1 MKQRTNKIEELYE
14 NLKREI
20 TDISI
25 YKLVIA
31 EDKIPIDYEVPYQ
44 RNYIW
49 NDTKAINLIETILI
63 NGVIPPIIALQTSSD
78 LKIIDGRQRLETI
91 LKFHNNEFPLKQF
104 GLDVFK
110 GCDNCFYKDL
120 PNNMKTI
127 FEEYKIKFII
137 YQPNKMLTTEDID
150 LVQRDLF
157 KRANLGM
164 TSLTRS
170 EVARAKYL
178 YDFLTNKFVNL
189 FEKDPAFYQ
198 NCIDILLPIN
208 KREIDNREKINLLL
222 ISIRESLIMYYIPI
236 IGENTIRVGFSVFD
250 KYYSTFISPLTEKEK
265 ISKLNESIKIL
276 QKIYLIKQKL
286 IESDD
291 NLKDNVLFF
300 KCLYWMFAILYT
312 EDPNGFYNFDINQFY
327 HYIKTSGA
335 NYFSNYKNMSSDH
348 VANRYHYV
356 KTYLTDILKLDITQY
371 LKKTKQNKYIISQQ
385 FLSTTPKDDTW
396 SKIGPYKQ
404 VMTNDDTLE
413 VDEIIRLIKQNR
425 FIIRSDY
432 QRAEVKSKKKASRI
446 IESILLGIKLPPL
459 YLYVTRN
466 DDYIDRYT
474 VLDGQQRLISVL
486 KFMGENITDSN
497 YNYISSSKE
506 KFALTG
512 LKDMFGLNGMMYND
526 EKRGLN
532 PIKQKIIKNYKFD
545 VVKIDKQANPKFD
558 SVDMFLRLNQNPCP
572 ISSNSFELWN
582 SFDIVETLSKI
593 KLIAKNDL
601 FKQSGKRMKEEELV
615 TTLAYMDYAGANIK
629 NINKFFHIYLYTEN
643 SNKQFEHTEVR
654 LSVKNKDKLSN
665 FLEDLEPNSPKDI
678 AFQNYLDNVTLFT
691 EKLKILCNNDNSIL
705 IKIFNPNLSKP
716 QIGNK
721 KDFYLTWL
729 ILHDIDFHVIKT
741 YRESILVD
749 LEKLFKRMKNMPQSS
764 DVLSF
769 LDCVKD
775 IIEKYEKFSSNIS

>member
-1 MKQRTNKIEELYE
+1 MKKRTNKIEELYE

-91 LKFHNNEFPLKQF
+91 LKFYNNEFPLKQF

-127 FEEYKIKFII
+127 FEEYKVKFII
-137 YQPNKMLTTEDID
+137 YQPNKMLTTEDLD

-189 FEKDPAFYQ
+189 FEKDPVFYQ

-222 ISIRESLIMYYIPI
+222 ISIREALIMYYIPI
-236 IGENTIRVGFSVFD
+236 IDEKAIRVGSSVFD
-250 KYYSTFISPLTEKEK
+250 KYYSIFISALTEKEK
-265 ISKLNESIKIL
+265 INKLNESVKIL
-276 QKIYLIKQKL
+276 QKIHLIKQKL
-286 IESDD
+286 IESND

-312 EDPNGFYNFDINQFY
+312 EDPNGFYNFDINQFC
-327 HYIKTSGA
+327 HYVNISGA
-335 NYFSNYKNMSSDH
+335 NYFNNYKNMSSDH
-348 VANRYHYV
+348 ILNRYNYV
-356 KTYLTDILKLDITQY
+356 KNYLIDILKLDITQY
-371 LKKTKQNKYIISQQ
+371 LEKTKLNKNIISQQ
-385 FLSTTPKDDTW
+385 FLSATLKDDTW

-404 VMTNDDTLE
+404 VMTKDDTLE
-413 VDEIIRLIKQNR
+413 IDEIIRLIKQNR

-446 IESILLGIKLPPL
+446 IESILLGIKLPPI

-466 DDYIDRYT
+466 DDRIDRYT

-497 YNYISSSKE
+497 YNYINSSKE
-506 KFALTG
+506 RFALTG
-512 LKDMFGLNGMMYND
+512 LKDMSGLTGMMYND

-572 ISSNSFELWN
+572 INANSFELWN

-615 TTLAYMDYAGANIK
+615 TTLAYMDYIDVNIK
-629 NINKFFHIYLYTEN
+629 NLNEFFHIYLYTEN

-654 LSVKNKDKLSN
+654 LSVKNKNKLSD
-665 FLEDLEPNSPKDI
+665 FLEDLEPNSPKDLT
-678 AFQNYLDNVTLFT
+678 FQNCLDNVNLFT
-691 EKLKILCNNDNSIL
+691 EKLNFLCNNDNSIL
-705 IKIFNPNLSKP
+705 IKIFNPNIAKP

-729 ILHDIDFHVIKT
+729 ILHDIDFHVIIT
-741 YRESILVD
+741 YRESILTD
-749 LEKLFKRMKNMPQSS
+749 LEKLFKLMKNMPHSS
-764 DVLSF
+764 DVMSF

-775 IIEKYEKFSSNIS
+775 IIEKYKKFSSNIL